1 MSVPDNILPRPAV
14 GVVVLRGANV
24 LLIRRKNPPRQGQW
38 SIPGGKQETG
48 ETIRQT
54 AVREVREE
62 TGMEITLGPL
72 LDVIDGI
79 FHDEDGTLTHHM
91 TLIDFVAE
99 AKPGEPIAGD
109 DASEA
114 RFVPI
119 ADLRWYGLWAQTER
133 IILMGTKTLKV

>member
-1 MSVPDNILPRPAV
+1 MSGTDKIVPRPAV
-14 GVVVLRGANV
+14 GVVVLRRDSV
-24 LLIRRKNPPRQGQW
+24 LLIRRKNPPRQGHW
-38 SIPGGKQETG
+38 SIPGGRQEAG
-48 ETIRQT
+48 ETIRET

-62 TGMEITLGPL
+62 TGIEITLGPL

-99 AKPGEPIAGD
+99 ALSGDPQAGD

-114 RFVPI
+114 RFVPLS
-119 ADLRWYGLWAQTER
+119 DLGPYDLWAETDR
-133 IILMGTKTLKV
+133 IIRLGAARLGA